1 MTEKRAA
8 TPARLP
14 THRGVARGLG
24 APGARL
30 PGEMQKSGKYL
41 FPEGMPLSTPKKQF
55 DAAVSY
61 SPTLSELIEACHQDG
76 VCMRLIERPDGT
88 WITSRG

>member
-1 MTEKRAA
+1 
-8 TPARLP
+8 
-14 THRGVARGLG
+14 
-24 APGARL
+24 
-30 PGEMQKSGKYL
+30 
-41 FPEGMPLSTPKKQF
+41 MPLSTPKKQF

-88 WITSRG
+88 WITSRADEEYFHGRTPQEAVARLWLALNKS